1 MAQERDTLLTQIVG
15 TVQDWEARSLNMSQ
29 NDPFLKIMAWLI
41 LLTFAGI
48 AMNIA
53 FLIIMLLEEWQKCQ

>member
-1 MAQERDTLLTQIVG
+1 
-15 TVQDWEARSLNMSQ
+15 MSQ